1 MIKRSIL
8 ADAKQ
13 FDQLVITKN
22 INGHKIHL
30 IYVETMDGLYTPLG
44 LELPEGNGPFPVI
57 LLASGNGGEGMNWVI
72 ENSKNRRYTIN
83 KFLEQGYACG
93 WIRYRTEVELGY
105 NEGGKLIRDGRQG
118 REMFNRS
125 PLEYEDE
132 ISIIEAIKRYREIDE
147 NKIGLL
153 GMSHAGEMILKLT
166 SEYHG
171 VCAAVASEPAA
182 HEFLALNPDDSVT
195 INPETQLR
203 NIESMQMQSTNNVR
217 KRIDMQVALQ
227 RINSIKTPLFIMG
240 RDQDE
245 LQGIFRLS
253 YELLAEQNKN
263 VVWQSYDHDLH
274 GFIFPLLGEDG
285 NYVTNK
291 VQELAIKDVLSF
303 FGKHFLD

>member
-1 MIKRSIL
+1 MIKSSIL
-8 ADAKQ
+8 ADTRQ
-13 FDQLVITKN
+13 FDQIIITED
-22 INGHKIHL
+22 INGHKIYL

-44 LELPEGNGPFPVI
+44 LEFPKGEGPFPVI
-57 LLASGNGGEGMNWVI
+57 LLASGNGGGGMNWII
-72 ENSKNRRYTIN
+72 ENSKNRRYTID
-83 KFLEQGYACG
+83 KILEQGYACG

-132 ISIIEAIKRYREIDE
+132 ISIIEAIKQYREIDE

-171 VCAAVASEPAA
+171 VCAAVASEPAT

-203 NIESMQMQSTNNVR
+203 NIESMQMQSANKVR
-217 KRIDMQVALQ
+217 ERIDMQVALQ
-227 RINSIKTPLFIMG
+227 RINSIRTPLFIMG

-253 YELLAEQNKN
+253 YELLAEQNKD

-285 NYVTNK
+285 NYVTNE
-291 VQELAIKDVLSF
+291 VQELAIEEALSF
-303 FGKHFLD
+303 FGKHFAD